1 VAQRML
7 LLQEQLEAKERQLE
21 QQGNTSA
28 NTMMVPILVSVCVR
42 TCVFV
47 SIRALR
53 AQACKAHKNIRIS
66 LDQESG
72 HRYRTQS

>member
-1 VAQRML
+1 VRNESACVQELEVVAQRML

-47 SIRALR
+47 SIRVLR
-53 AQACKAHKNIRIS
+53 TLKRAS
-66 LDQESG
+66 M
-72 HRYRTQS
+72 